1 MEEYLYFYRRANE
14 EIMKNIAILV
24 PKSSVI
30 QAIADPQYMFSAVNQ
45 FFIQAGQSAPFNV
58 ALIGEEKII
67 DLNDGMY
74 SIHTDYLLS
83 DDFVPELIIVPAL
96 FGDMENAIQQNES
109 MKKWIQE
116 KYAEGSE
123 VASLCVGAFLL
134 ASTGLLKDKKCST
147 HWGFKDE
154 FMCMFPEVEL
164 VEGEIVTE
172 DSGIYSSGG
181 AHSYWNLLLH
191 ILEKKTNRETAI
203 LTAKY
208 FAIDIDRS
216 SQAAF
221 TIFKGQKKH
230 EDIDVLK
237 VQAYIEGNYSEKITI
252 DFLAEHFGVGRR
264 SLERRFKLAT
274 NNSILEYIQR
284 SKIEYAKRC
293 FESSYAHVND
303 VMFEVGYSDAK
314 AFRQLFKKVNGVDT
328 YRL

>member
-1 MEEYLYFYRRANE
+1 
-14 EIMKNIAILV
+14 MKNIAILV

-45 FFIQAGQSAPFNV
+45 FLVQAGQSALFNV
-58 ALIGEEKII
+58 ALIGEEKSIE
-67 DLNDGMY
+67 LNNGMY
-74 SIHTDYLLS
+74 TIHTDYLLT
-83 DDFVPELIIVPAL
+83 DDFKPELIIVPAL
-96 FGDMENAIQQNES
+96 FGEMEDAIRQNEE
-109 MKKWIQE
+109 MKKWIQLN
-116 KYAEGSE
+116 YSQGSE

-134 ASTGLLKDKKCST
+134 ASTGLLQGKKCST

-154 FMCMFPEVEL
+154 FMTMFPNVEL

-172 DSGIYSSGG
+172 EAGIYSSGG

-221 TIFKGQKKH
+221 TIFKGQKMH
-230 EDIDVLK
+230 EDVDVLK
-237 VQAYIEGNYSEKITI
+237 VQAYIEGNFSEKITI
-252 DFLAEHFGVGRR
+252 DFLAEYFGVGRR

-293 FESSYAHVND
+293 FESSYAQVND
-303 VMFEVGYSDAK
+303 VMYEVGYSDSN
-314 AFRQLFKKVNGVDT
+314 AFRKLFKKLTGLTPIDYKNKYSKVEIAS
-328 YRL
+328 